1 MRNLVSAIQNRDAGA
16 LARIAGDG
24 PVHVERGVH
33 EGVERLV
40 DALFSNLK
48 QVFPAS
54 VSTAWR
60 NPNDEAAA
68 KRQWIAAFAENGIH
82 NKQQLSA
89 GMKLARASGSPF
101 LPSPGQFIEW
111 CKQGDHRSAGLPSD
125 EELHEMFRLFCRD
138 RGLYDCAENYPWES
152 NACFHMVT
160 AVYNQMRS
168 FNLTDG
174 ECRKRCGDELR
185 KMARRI
191 ESGEEIPPPRAQ
203 LPHLHIPLTN
213 EKGLQKIAELRAKH
227 GLRSKGHG
235 T

>member
-1 MRNLVSAIQNRDAGA
+1 MRNLVSAIQNRDASA

-24 PVHVERGVH
+24 PRPVDRGVH

-111 CKQGDHRSAGLPSD
+111 CKEGEHRAAGLPGD
-125 EELHEMFRLFCRD
+125 EQLYEMFRLYCRD
-138 RGLYDCAENYPWES
+138 RGMYDSCEEFEWES
-152 NACFHMVT
+152 PACFHMVT

-168 FNLTDG
+168 FNLSDA
-174 ECRKRCGDELR
+174 ECRKRLVDELR
-185 KMARRI
+185 KMSRRI
-191 ESGEEIPPPRAQ
+191 EAGEEITPPRRQ
-203 LPHLHIPLTN
+203 IPQLHIPLTN
-213 EKGLQKIAELRAKH
+213 EKGLDRIAELRRKH
-227 GLRSKGHG
+227 GLKR
-235 T
+235 

>member
-1 MRNLVSAIQNRDAGA
+1 MRNLVSAVQNRDSGA

-24 PVHVERGVH
+24 PRPVERGVH
-33 EGVERLV
+33 EDVERLV

-60 NPNDEAAA
+60 NPNDEASA

-101 LPSPGQFIEW
+101 LPSPGQFIDW
-111 CKQGDHRSAGLPSD
+111 CKQGEHRAYGLPD
-125 EELHEMFRLFCRD
+125 EDELYSMFKLYCRD
-138 RGLYDCAENYPWES
+138 RGMYDSSEKYPWKS
-152 NACFHMVT
+152 APCFHMIT

-168 FNLTDG
+168 FNLSDS
-174 ECRKRCGDELR
+174 EVRKRCVDELR
-185 KMARRI
+185 KMSRRI
-191 ESGEEIPPPRAQ
+191 EAGESIPEPRPQ
-203 LPHLHIPLTN
+203 LPHLHCPTGN
-213 EKGLQKIAELRAKH
+213 EKALNHLAEIRKKLNLPR
-227 GLRSKGHG
+227 RS
-235 T
+235 

>member
-24 PVHVERGVH
+24 PRPVERGVH
-33 EGVERLV
+33 EDVERLV

-111 CKQGDHRSAGLPSD
+111 CKLGEHRAAGLPAD
-125 EELHEMFRLFCRD
+125 EELYDMFRLYCRD
-138 RGLYDCAENYPWES
+138 RGMYDSSEDFPWES
-152 NACFHMVT
+152 PACFHMVT

-168 FNLTDG
+168 FNLTDS
-174 ECRKRCGDELR
+174 ECRKRLGDELR
-185 KMARRI
+185 KMSRRI
-191 ESGEEIPPPRAQ
+191 EAGEVIPPPRKQ
-203 LPHLHIPLTN
+203 IPQLHIPTGN
-213 EKGLQKIAELRAKH
+213 EKALDHLADIRRRFGL
-227 GLRSKGHG
+227 KGGRHD
-235 T
+235 